1 MYKILV
7 YFSGP
12 VGYTIF
18 ATLKILEKMLPIEIF
33 AINDQSINSRQF
45 YQEQKFVKIKK
56 TWFYRDYL
64 KSFHIPDLNYL
75 KKIEKKFQL
84 DFWHILQTDPN
95 FFVFGDSRKNYF
107 TELEIYSLVEDDC
120 KLFEKIIDEVNP
132 DFLMIHVGGQKHL
145 TLLREMC
152 RSVNIKILQLAPA
165 KFGTR
170 YQISSKYDT
179 LDKFFKISKSSKN
192 EELSDEYLNDVQK
205 KLNMFGLKQ
214 KMVKSVRRNKI
225 SFVLGVIK
233 NFSVIQKETESLYT
247 NLKKTNV
254 IGIYFTLLKNN
265 VRRIVRKR
273 FLDKNCV
280 RKISKN
286 ERFFAYSLHFQ
297 PEFTT
302 SFVAPFFTDQISII
316 RNIARSLPID
326 CFLYVKEHP
335 SMGSYLYW
343 RTINYYKK
351 ILEIPNVKLIHPEV
365 DSLYFFKNASAVST
379 ISGSACWE
387 ALTLKKSVLAFSN
400 ISEEV
405 LESVNVI
412 TKLEELPQ
420 IVRSILKVG
429 FIDYGCKEFFE
440 QRFDE
445 TIDIAVPDFDQ
456 NLRDILYIKNT
467 EISELSESKFEKLV
481 TMNKEMYVIIAKEF
495 CKKILQYER

>member
-1 MYKILV
+1 
-7 YFSGP
+7 
-12 VGYTIF
+12 
-18 ATLKILEKMLPIEIF
+18 
-33 AINDQSINSRQF
+33 
-45 YQEQKFVKIKK
+45 
-56 TWFYRDYL
+56 
-64 KSFHIPDLNYL
+64 
-75 KKIEKKFQL
+75 
-84 DFWHILQTDPN
+84 
-95 FFVFGDSRKNYF
+95 
-107 TELEIYSLVEDDC
+107 
-120 KLFEKIIDEVNP
+120 
-132 DFLMIHVGGQKHL
+132 
-145 TLLREMC
+145 
-152 RSVNIKILQLAPA
+152 
-165 KFGTR
+165 
-170 YQISSKYDT
+170 
-179 LDKFFKISKSSKN
+179 
-192 EELSDEYLNDVQK
+192 
-205 KLNMFGLKQ
+205 MFGLKQ
-214 KMVKSVRRNKI
+214 KMGKSVRRNKI
-225 SFVLGVIK
+225 SFVLGLIK

-273 FLDKNCV
+273 FLDKNCF
-280 RKISKN
+280 RKIPKN
-286 ERFFAYSLHFQ
+286 EKFFAYSLHFQ

-400 ISEEV
+400 ISEKV

-412 TKLEELPQ
+412 TKLEELPK
-420 IVRSILKVG
+420 IIRSILKVG
-429 FIDYGCKEFFE
+429 FVDYGCKEFFE

-481 TMNKEMYVIIAKEF
+481 SMNKEMYVIIAKEF
-495 CKKILQYER
+495 CKKILQYERGVL